1 MEATNLPGPYK
12 TATIDIDRA
21 SEFTGD
27 DVDQYSS
34 LVDLGRL
41 SKRVLAFIPTI
52 TNSAVG
58 IYVQRDPNKDTVP
71 TKVVAFD
78 DDATGHFDHATTAG
92 TGGILAIFEVGL
104 AQYIRFRCTSNQAA
118 DREIICCGI
127 D

>member
-1 MEATNLPGPYK
+1 MEASKIPGRYK

-21 SEFTGD
+21 SEFTDD

-34 LVDLGRL
+34 LVDLGRVS
-41 SKRVLAFIPTI
+41 SKVMAFIPTI
-52 TNSAVG
+52 TSSPVG
-58 IYVQRDPNKDTVP
+58 IYVQRDNNVATVP

-78 DDATGHFDHATTAG
+78 DDATGHFDHATSAG
-92 TGGILAIFEVGL
+92 TGGIMAIFEVGA